1 MTAVATT
8 LHADEVPTDEH
19 LVRRL
24 LADQFPQWA
33 GLPVRRHSSTGSDH
47 VLYRLGDN
55 LVVRM
60 PRQPGVDRQV
70 DKEGEW
76 LPRLAP
82 CLPVAVPV
90 PVARGEPGEGYPFG
104 WSVYRW
110 LDGEDAPDEGVDDPA
125 LAEDLA
131 RFVNALWAI
140 DTTGAPRSGR
150 GVPLATRDE
159 PVRAAIAE
167 LDAKEA
173 VSAWERALEAPE
185 WEGPPVWV
193 HGDLAGENVLLR
205 EGRLAA
211 VIDFGVLGTGDPAV
225 DLIAAWSILAGGA
238 REVFH
243 AAAGVD
249 DATWERGKGWALSTG
264 LIALPYYAATHPPR
278 AANARYRI
286 AQVLAD
292 G

>member
-8 LHADEVPTDEH
+8 LHADEVPTDAR
-19 LVRRL
+19 LVRSL
-24 LADQFPQWA
+24 LAAQFPEWA
-33 GLPVRRHSSTGSDH
+33 ALPVRRHTSTGSDH
-47 VLYRLGDN
+47 VLYRLGGD

-60 PRQPGVDRQV
+60 PRQSGVDRQV
-70 DKEGEW
+70 EKEEEW

-82 CLPVAVPV
+82 QLPVAVPV

-110 LDGEDAPDEGVDDPA
+110 LDGEDARAEGVDDHA

-131 RFVNALWAI
+131 QFVTALWAI

-150 GVPLATRDE
+150 GVPLATRDG

-167 LDAKEA
+167 LGATSA
-173 VSAWERALEAPE
+173 VAAWERALQAPE
-185 WEGPPVWV
+185 WDRPPVWI

-211 VIDFGVLGTGDPAV
+211 VIDFGVLGVGDPAV
-225 DLIAAWSILAGGA
+225 DLIAAWSILAGRA
-238 REVFH
+238 RDVFRAEV
-243 AAAGVD
+243 GVD
-249 DATWERGKGWALSTG
+249 DGTWERGKGWALSTG
-264 LIALPYYAATHPPR
+264 LIALPYYGVTHPPR
-278 AANARYRI
+278 AANARFRI
-286 AQVLAD
+286 GQVLAD